1 MNLKVE
7 ETLTLIAEKAQLAE
21 GIEGVRSILLT
32 MFRFPSLKNK
42 KVSQKTGIAI
52 PALAAV
58 RGELVKAG
66 IIEKK
71 NYLGENGRT
80 WIRENLNLE
89 FEYDPLPNNFNL
101 SLAEIPEE
109 FASINKI
116 EETLTNRPEPDFAL
130 DQSHAISST
139 VVNRALYLLKKG
151 DIEGRKIAFLGD
163 DDATSLAVGLL
174 DLAEEITVI
183 DIDPNIIK
191 FLSESASDSSLKNYK
206 VLTHDLRE
214 SSPTSVLNN
223 YDVVVMDPPYTNE
236 GMRLFLKR
244 AKQIL
249 KTSINIEGKDHQVI
263 GKRCLL
269 CFGNKPPKEMQQIQ
283 LSILDHGFI
292 IKEMIPYFNIYKGAS
307 ILGQFSHLYYLEL
320 AEIQN
325 TEDKLSLNLLPIYT
339 AELKKRKTIP
349 YRPIGYHFVGEMRFS
364 NQNILLEND
373 KIQKIFLDSLDY
385 ADLITYDIFHHNY
398 QPYGFSAVAMLETSH
413 AAIHTWPEHGY
424 ISVDIFICDEFSKGL
439 EVVRFLRNQ
448 FKPETY
454 EFLYMERGKDSTIKY
469 EPLDLEQKEK
479 S

>member
-1 MNLKVE
+1 MNE
-7 ETLTLIAEKAQLAE
+7 EIEEILTIIAEKARLAE

-32 MFRFPSLKNK
+32 MYRFPSLKNK

-80 WIRENLNLE
+80 WIHENLKLK
-89 FEYDPLPNNFNL
+89 FDYDPLPDNYGSYL
-101 SLAEIPEE
+101 SEIPKE
-109 FASINKI
+109 FAIISKI
-116 EETLTNRPEPDFAL
+116 ERILENRPEPDFAL

-151 DIEGRKIAFLGD
+151 DLEGRKIVLLGD

-174 DLAEEITVI
+174 NLAEEITVI
-183 DIDPNIIK
+183 DIDPNVIK
-191 FLSESASDSSLKNYK
+191 FLSESAKTLCIKNFR
-206 VLTHDLRE
+206 VISHDLRE
-214 SSPTSVLNN
+214 PCPTNILNN
-223 YDVVVMDPPYTNE
+223 YDIVLMDPPYTNE
-236 GMRLFLKR
+236 GLRLFLKR
-244 AKQIL
+244 AKQVL
-249 KTSINIEGKDHQVI
+249 KTSIVIEGGVHKVL
-263 GKRCLL
+263 GKKCLL
-269 CFGNKPPKEMQQIQ
+269 CFGNKPPKEMQLIQ

-292 IKEMIPYFNIYKGAS
+292 IKEMIPYFNLYKGAS

-320 AEIQN
+320 AEIQSV
-325 TEDKLSLNLLPIYT
+325 EDKLSLNALPIYT
-339 AELKKRKTIP
+339 AELKGRKANP

-364 NQNILLEND
+364 DQNFLLENE
-373 KIQKIFLDSLDY
+373 KIQKIFLDSLTY

-398 QPYGFSAVAMLETSH
+398 QPYGYSAVAILKTSH

-439 EVVRFLRNQ
+439 EVLKFLRNH
-448 FKPETY
+448 FKPEKY
-454 EFLYMERGKDSTIKY
+454 EFLYMERGKGSMIKY
-469 EPLDLEQKEK
+469 EPLDLENKK
-479 S
+479 

>member
-1 MNLKVE
+1 MNE
-7 ETLTLIAEKAQLAE
+7 ETEEILTIIAEKAQLAE
-21 GIEGVRSILLT
+21 GIEGVRSVLLT
-32 MFRFPSLKNK
+32 MYRFPSLKNK

-52 PALAAV
+52 PPLAAV

-66 IIEKK
+66 ILEKK
-71 NYLGENGRT
+71 NYLGESGRT
-80 WIRENLNLE
+80 WVKKNLKLK
-89 FEYDPLPNNFNL
+89 FEYDPLPNNYNL
-101 SLAEIPEE
+101 SLSEIPEE
-109 FASINKI
+109 FTSISKI
-116 EETLTNRPEPDFAL
+116 EKILENRPEPDFAL

-151 DIEGRKIAFLGD
+151 DIEGRKMLFLGD

-174 DLAEEITVI
+174 NLAEEITVI
-183 DIDPNIIK
+183 DIDRNVLK
-191 FLSESASDSSLKNYK
+191 FLSEEANTLSLKNYS

-214 SSPTSVLNN
+214 SSPASVLNN

-236 GMRLFLKR
+236 GLRLFLKR
-244 AKQIL
+244 AKQML
-249 KTSINIEGKDHQVI
+249 KTNVNIEGKEHKVI
-263 GKRCLL
+263 GKKCLL

-292 IKEMIPYFNIYKGAS
+292 IKEMIPYFNLYKGAS

-325 TEDKLSLNLLPIYT
+325 LEDRLSLNILPIYT
-339 AELKKRKTIP
+339 AELKARKGIP

-364 NQNILLEND
+364 DQNFLLENE
-373 KIQKIFLDSLDY
+373 KIQKTFLDSLTY

-398 QPYGFSAVAMLETSH
+398 QPYGYSAVAILKTSH

-439 EVVRFLRNQ
+439 KVVKFLRNQ
-448 FKPETY
+448 LKPEKY
-454 EFLYMERGKDSTIKY
+454 EFLYMERGKGSMIKY
-469 EPLDLEQKEK
+469 EPLDLEKNK
-479 S
+479 

>member
-1 MNLKVE
+1 MNE
-7 ETLTLIAEKAQLAE
+7 ETEEILTIVAEKAQLAE

-52 PALAAV
+52 PPLAAA

-66 IIEKK
+66 ILEKK
-71 NYLGENGRT
+71 NFLGEKGRA
-80 WIRENLNLE
+80 WIKKNLKLK
-89 FEYDPLPNNFNL
+89 FEYDPLPDSYNMPF
-101 SLAEIPEE
+101 SEIPEE
-109 FASINKI
+109 FTSISKI
-116 EETLTNRPEPDFAL
+116 KEILENRPEPDFAL

-151 DIEGRKIAFLGD
+151 DIEGRKIVFLGD

-174 DLAEEITVI
+174 ELAEEITII
-183 DIDPNIIK
+183 DIDPNVIE
-191 FLSESASDSSLKNYK
+191 FLSESANSLSIKNYN

-214 SSPTSVLNN
+214 PSPTRVLNN
-223 YDVVVMDPPYTNE
+223 FDVIIMDPPYTNE
-236 GMRLFLKR
+236 GLRLFLKR

-249 KTSINIEGKDHQVI
+249 KTSLNIEGKKHQVT

-325 TEDKLSLNLLPIYT
+325 TEDKLSLNVLPIYT
-339 AELKKRKTIP
+339 AELKRRKTIP

-364 NQNILLEND
+364 SQNLLLEND

-385 ADLITYDIFHHNY
+385 ANLITYDIFHHNY
-398 QPYGFSAVAMLETSH
+398 QPYGYSAVAILKTSH

-439 EVVRFLRNQ
+439 DVVRFLENQ
-448 FKPETY
+448 LKPETY
-454 EFLYMERGKDSTIKY
+454 EFLYMERGKDTEIKY
-469 EPLDLEQKEK
+469 ESLDLENKEK
-479 S
+479 T